1 MEVYIGKIVNTHGI
15 KGEVRIVSDFKYKD
29 LVFKSEFN
37 IYVGKKREKL
47 TIATY
52 RTHKNYDM
60 VTFNGINDINDV
72 LCYKGDSVYINRE
85 DIEIDGYVNEE
96 IIGLEVYSKER
107 LIGSVT
113 SIVNNGAHE
122 IIVINDK
129 HMVPFIPQF
138 IENIDLENKKVFIN
152 EIDGLINEN

>member
-15 KGEVRIVSDFKYKD
+15 KGEVRIISDFKYKN
-29 LVFKSEFN
+29 LVFKPGVN

-72 LCYKGDSVYINRE
+72 LCYKGDSVFINRE
-85 DIEIDGYVNEE
+85 DIKIDGYVNED
-96 IIGLEVYSKER
+96 IINLEVYSKQK
-107 LIGSVT
+107 LIGHVT
-113 SIVNNGAHE
+113 SIVNNGDA
-122 IIVINDK
+122 IGSVIVISTDVPITDVEDK
-129 HMVPFIPQF
+129 MTTILSKLLSNSLP
-138 IENIDLENKKVFIN
+138 E
-152 EIDGLINEN
+152 